1 MRSERQLRP
10 VTRRA
15 PERAGKRTVVRLL
28 AMMGS
33 IAVITASLLTVSP
46 AMANSGNSN
55 HASYW
60 ETVTGESCYKID
72 NGVPVP
78 FVLPGGPEGKTY
90 SKVVIK
96 AGSGG
101 DENTVYTTGLTA
113 GASFTHATKDS
124 ISHVIVCAVP
134 TPRTVVADFPAP
146 TSSDVCGTNN
156 DRVNLPQ
163 SSQVNYVEDDQRA
176 NGVGIV
182 IVTASAK
189 PGFTLKDGVNKSWT
203 FTFTNKPC
211 DGTISAIPAATAS
224 DVCGT
229 ANDRLSVPAHTNEVR
244 YVVVDQRT
252 HGVGT
257 VTVTATANAGFTLAD
272 GMQTVWEFTFT
283 DTDCSRTVV
292 PVTPGVNGELCFL
305 GDFIAGSINVELSDR
320 LTYRIT
326 GDGVDLVATHAI
338 TNVAPG
344 TYTVTAVAKA
354 GRVLEG
360 QSAWQ
365 VTVAAALAC
374 GELETHPLVTPLAS
388 MTNLGCDTNGS
399 YTLNAI
405 DGVLWFVDGEPAAA
419 GTYPVTAPST
429 VHVTA
434 QADGPEY
441 GLEFEAQTEWKFTF
455 AATEACGD
463 LETLALTGVQYGN
476 VLLLSTGLLLLFG
489 GTALA
494 LSRIKRL
501 RLE

>member
-1 MRSERQLRP
+1 
-10 VTRRA
+10 A
-15 PERAGKRTVVRLL
+15 
-28 AMMGS
+28 
-33 IAVITASLLTVSP
+33 
-46 AMANSGNSN
+46 
-55 HASYW
+55 
-60 ETVTGESCYKID
+60 
-72 NGVPVP
+72 
-78 FVLPGGPEGKTY
+78 PEGKTY

-96 AGSGG
+96 AGSGA
-101 DENTVYTTGLTA
+101 DENTVYTTRLTA

-146 TSSDVCGTNN
+146 TSVDVCGTEN
-156 DRVNLPQ
+156 DKVNLPQ
-163 SSQVNYVEDDQRA
+163 SNQVSYAKTDQR
-176 NGVGIV
+176 NGGVGTV

-189 PGFTLKDGVNKSWT
+189 PGFALKDGVTKSWT
-203 FTFTNKPC
+203 FTFTNEPC
-211 DGTISAIPAATAS
+211 DGVISVFPAPTAS

-229 ANDRLSVPAHTNEVR
+229 ANDGFSVPAHSDEVS
-244 YVVVDQRT
+244 YVVDDQRT

-257 VTVTATANAGFTLAD
+257 VTVTATANAGFTFAD
-272 GMQTVWEFTFT
+272 NVRTVWEFEFT
-283 DTDCSRTVV
+283 DGDCSRTVV
-292 PVTPGVNGELCFL
+292 PATPGVNGELCFL
-305 GDFIAGSINVELSDR
+305 GDFIAGSINVELNDR

-326 GDGVDLVATHAI
+326 GDGVDMVATQAI

-344 TYTVTAVAKA
+344 TYTVRALAKP
-354 GRVLEG
+354 GHVLDG

-365 VTVAAALAC
+365 VTVAAAQAC

-388 MTNLGCDTNGS
+388 MTSLGCDTNGS

-441 GLEFEAQTEWKFTF
+441 GLEFEAQTEWTFTF
-455 AATEACGD
+455 TAAEACGD
-463 LETLALTGVQYGN
+463 LETLALTGAQYGN
-476 VLLLSTGLLLLFG
+476 VVLLSTGLLLLFG

-501 RLE
+501 RVE